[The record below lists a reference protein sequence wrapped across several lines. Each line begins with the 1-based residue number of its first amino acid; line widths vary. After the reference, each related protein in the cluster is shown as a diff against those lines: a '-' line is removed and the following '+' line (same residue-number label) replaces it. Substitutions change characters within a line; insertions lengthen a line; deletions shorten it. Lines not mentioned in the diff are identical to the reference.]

1 MQTST
6 IEKVDAK
13 ELAQRGQQLV
23 SLMDEAESGVYR
35 NVNLAN
41 YRAWEFG
48 RYLSSAKEQIGHGN
62 FDTWRKSAFPKLH
75 ERKAQRCHELYRN
88 NSKATELSDLKDSSL
103 DRWIKGLSLDS
114 VRKFRLGYVPDKHQ
128 PNKGKDVK
136 LPRLHSFLNVVNE
149 YERLKYRHTNGLQ
162 EVDLVEAREELVELY
177 AFLKWLYK
185 DSKDNPWEKGRTPPR
200 R

>member
-6 IEKVDAK
+6 IEKVDPK
-13 ELAQRGQQLV
+13 HLATDGQKLLA
-23 SLMDEAESGVYR
+23 LMDEAESGVYR

-48 RYLSSAKEQIGHGN
+48 RYLARAKEQIGHGN
-62 FDTWRKSAFPKLH
+62 FETWRKSAFPKVH
-75 ERKAQRCHELYRN
+75 ERKIQRCHQLYRD
-88 NSKATELSDLKDSSL
+88 NSKVTVLSLLNDQAL
-103 DRWIKGLSLDS
+103 DRWVRSLNLDS

-136 LPRLHSFLNVVNE
+136 LPRLHSFLNIVNE
-149 YERLKYRHTNGLQ
+149 YERLKYRHVNGLQ
-162 EVDLVEAREELVELY
+162 EVDLVEAREELVEFY
-177 AFLKWLYK
+177 AFCKWLYK
-185 DSKDNPWEKGRTPPR
+185 DSDDNPWAKDRTPPR